1 MRHEVACRSCPYF
14 NRKGPSMSLD
24 EPTVLNQVR
33 TGQRNEAP
41 RGAGY
46 QSREAYPSGSHTPDE
61 CQVVDMANTCESA
74 IKVVT
79 RNKRKWLLRLN
90 QKVMEVGLAFSGYA
104 VVTHMLPG
112 P

>member
-1 MRHEVACRSCPYF
+1 
-14 NRKGPSMSLD
+14 
-24 EPTVLNQVR
+24 
-33 TGQRNEAP
+33 
-41 RGAGY
+41 
-46 QSREAYPSGSHTPDE
+46 
-61 CQVVDMANTCESA
+61 MANTCESA